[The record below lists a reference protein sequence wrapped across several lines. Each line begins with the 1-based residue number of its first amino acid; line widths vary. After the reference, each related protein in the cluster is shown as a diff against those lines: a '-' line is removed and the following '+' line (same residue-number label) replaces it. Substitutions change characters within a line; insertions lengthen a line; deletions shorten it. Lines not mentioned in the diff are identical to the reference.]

1 MIESLFEQSSHYHAA
16 ESTEYRGIRMAAR
29 FAAVDLEC
37 AAARESAAVI
47 DRSHRGLLVARGD
60 DRKSWLNNLVTN
72 VVSTLGDNEGNYAFA
87 TDVKGRTQ
95 FDLNVLSLPH
105 ELWLDIDLMT
115 VEAAKSHLERY
126 LITEIVELHIAS
138 EDFARIGC
146 AGPRAD
152 RAAKTLGVSN
162 FSPMAALS
170 SVTID
175 ESGARLVRH
184 DFLGL
189 PGFELIVPASQAA
202 DWWQRMV
209 TDCGATPIGVYAAEA
224 LRIEAGIPAW
234 GFDIDESVI
243 PPETGQ
249 FERGINHNKGCYLGQ
264 EIIER
269 MRSFGSLG
277 KRLVR
282 LTLDSGEGLTTPIRI
297 ERNGSHVGRLTSLVR
312 HPPGDSWIGLGYLRT
327 SLSDFDNLTV
337 GDPPHPVHLVDPNAG

>member
-1 MIESLFEQSSHYHAA
+1 MIESLFEQSSHYQAA
-16 ESTEYRGIRMAAR
+16 ESIEYRGVRMAAR
-29 FAAVDLEC
+29 FSTVELEY

-47 DRSHRGLLVARGD
+47 DRSHRGLIVARGE

-72 VVSTLGDNEGNYAFA
+72 VLVTLGDNEGNYAFA

-95 FDLNVLSLPH
+95 FDLNVLSLPQ
-105 ELWLDIDLMT
+105 ELWLDIDLIT

-126 LITEIVELHIAS
+126 LIAEDVELHIAS
-138 EDFARIGC
+138 KEFARIGC
-146 AGPRAD
+146 AGPQAE
-152 RAAKTLGVSN
+152 RAAKALGVSN
-162 FSPMAALS
+162 FSPMASLS

-189 PGFELIVPASQAA
+189 PGFELIVPAPEAA
-202 DWWQRMV
+202 NWWVRLAA
-209 TDCGATPIGVYAAEA
+209 DCGATPIGVHAADA
-224 LRIEAGIPAW
+224 LRIEAGIPVW
-234 GFDIDESVI
+234 GFDIDQSVI

-269 MRSFGSLG
+269 MRSFGSIG

-282 LTLDSGEGLTTPIRI
+282 LAVESGEGLTTPTRI
-297 ERNGSHVGRLTSLVR
+297 NHDASHVGRLTSLVR
-312 HPPGDSWIGLGYLRT
+312 HPSSDSWIGLGYLRT
-327 SLSDFDNLTV
+327 SLSDFDKLTV
-337 GDPPHPVHLVDPNAG
+337 GDPPQPVHLIDPNAG